1 MDESLQNI
9 ILSLF
14 SFLSSVAAAARLNDL
29 LAALS
34 ERSYRVSQRNFE
46 SIVDDSNSRLQ
57 TISRILKASR
67 RNRRPRRF
75 WERPWSSKAVSSSV
89 HVKFLSVSVNFFG
102 IVDFER
108 VHSDI
113 KEHYFHAFLNQRLC
127 ACTIKNSP
135 FSFTV

>member
-14 SFLSSVAAAARLNDL
+14 AFLSSVAAAARLNAL

-75 WERPWSSKAVSSSV
+75 WERPWSDDSGKD
-89 HVKFLSVSVNFFG
+89 LFFVTSESLVLVTFG
-102 IVDFER
+102 
-108 VHSDI
+108 
-113 KEHYFHAFLNQRLC
+113 AF
-127 ACTIKNSP
+127 
-135 FSFTV
+135 

>member
-14 SFLSSVAAAARLNDL
+14 AFLSSVAAAARLIAM

-34 ERSYRVSQRNFE
+34 EKSYRVSQRNFE

-57 TISRILKASR
+57 RISRILKASR
-67 RNRRPRRF
+67 RNRRPRGF

-89 HVKFLSVSVNFFG
+89 HVKF
-102 IVDFER
+102 
-108 VHSDI
+108 
-113 KEHYFHAFLNQRLC
+113 
-127 ACTIKNSP
+127 
-135 FSFTV
+135 